1 MYTDQQMF
9 LTGSWTDKS
18 AFDVGHV
25 TEIRTGKK
33 VPSHRG
39 EIVLKV
45 LEPQLHEQLGSNPY
59 TEEVRF
65 FRIIHLDFYHMF
77 TRKH

>member
-1 MYTDQQMF
+1 M
-9 LTGSWTDKS
+9 
-18 AFDVGHV
+18 

-45 LEPQLHEQLGSNPY
+45 LEPQLHEQLGANPY

-65 FRIIHLDFYHMF
+65 FRIIYLDFYHMF
-77 TRKH
+77 TRKY